1 MIQKK
6 LATFRIDADQ
16 WDAFQE
22 WAKRSGTNASALL
35 VNYIEQCLVSTPS
48 RFSHFPDR
56 MNKNLDKR
64 LDSLEQRLLF
74 LETSLEARIQYLI
87 QQHLAATHHQSL
99 PSDENNQP

>member
-48 RFSHFPDR
+48 RFSQFPDR

-64 LDSLEQRLLF
+64 LDRLEQRLLF
-74 LETSLEARIQYLI
+74 LETSLEGRIQYLI
-87 QQHLAATHHQSL
+87 QQHIATNHHQFL
-99 PSDENNQP
+99 PSEENNQP

>member
-35 VNYIEQCLVSTPS
+35 VHY
-48 RFSHFPDR
+48 
-56 MNKNLDKR
+56 K
-64 LDSLEQRLLF
+64 
-74 LETSLEARIQYLI
+74 
-87 QQHLAATHHQSL
+87 
-99 PSDENNQP
+99 

>member
-48 RFSHFPDR
+48 RSSHFPDR

-87 QQHLAATHHQSL
+87 QQHLAAIHHQSL
-99 PSDENNQP
+99 PPDENNQP